1 MSSRRRC
8 AGLQF
13 PVVVSRPAIEAQSD
27 GSTPE
32 PTPEPGGASQPLHD
46 PYTCMTPRFGFLAH
60 AFARRFFGDFAFD
73 RGDLEQL
80 KKLEERGA
88 VVYVMRYGSRLDYFL
103 FNWLFLAAGVRLS
116 GFANGIS
123 YTLYRPVHKALGLG
137 ARRLWLRLRRGRA
150 GVRERNLQLTRQML
164 QEGGS
169 LFLFLRT
176 SRLRARI
183 LRRKRAVAEAQKEL
197 DSLKE
202 AVGVAFDAPV
212 AVSLVPLAL
221 FWRKGT
227 RTRRRF
233 LNVFYGAPE
242 RPSSTSKVLSFLWN
256 YENLALRVGTP
267 IDLRAFV
274 DEHRDEGE
282 ARVLKLVRRSLLI
295 FLRREEKPVI
305 GAALRTAAQIEEA
318 VLADPEVRKQVEEA
332 AAQKGGSR
340 TRAEMQVLGILREIA
355 AHPSPSMLAVL
366 DVGVT
371 WIFKKLFARIE
382 VHGLDRIV
390 EEGKLRPLV
399 LVPNHRSHFDY
410 LILSWLFYERHL
422 VPPLVAAGIN
432 LSFWPLG
439 PIFRRAG
446 GFFMRRTF
454 KGDPLYS
461 AVFRSYVQLLLKDGV
476 PLEFFVEGTRSR
488 TGKTLEPRL
497 GMVDMVL
504 EAFRRGVR
512 KDVAL
517 VPINF
522 TYERLVEE
530 GSMTEERRGS
540 KKRGENLLQLIRA
553 RTVLRSRFGSVSVRF
568 GEPISLA
575 EVPKLGTQ
583 QLGEEICRRLD
594 SLVTVGRSSVSAA
607 ALLGGAS
614 RGVRV
619 AEFGERVCE
628 VASALDSLG
637 LARSDSLERC
647 LEQGRPEDAADLL
660 LQAGL
665 VERRERPTGDL
676 LTFSDATRERLAY
689 YRTALTPGLV
699 WFSVVGLSLPH
710 ERPPQGMPRD
720 AVVEAASRWLDLLRI
735 EYFPPEPPERG
746 LRLVAALDHLRARG
760 WVRQDA
766 EGRIGPTAEGVPWLG
781 FFGQQIRPVLE
792 TYRALFA
799 AARGIES
806 PVRRDKLIE
815 QAQSALE
822 DQLLLGEVH
831 CTEAVCPTTLGNALR
846 LLLDDRILVVE
857 GSPRSAQ
864 ALYSPGPDHGRLAE
878 RAERLASSLRTR

>member
-1 MSSRRRC
+1 M
-8 AGLQF
+8 GLQSLA
-13 PVVVSRPAIEAQSD
+13 VVSRPAIDSRSAVP
-27 GSTPE
+27 TE
-32 PTPEPGGASQPLHD
+32 PVGATQPSRD

-60 AFARRFFGDFAFD
+60 AFARRFFGDFAFA
-73 RGDLEQL
+73 RGDLDQL

-88 VVYVMRYGSRLDYFL
+88 VVYVMRYSSRLDYFL

-123 YTLYRPVHKALGLG
+123 YTLYRPAHKALGLA
-137 ARRLWLRLRRGRA
+137 ARRLWLRVRRGRA
-150 GVRERNLQLTRQML
+150 GVRERNLQLTRQMI

-176 SRLRARI
+176 NPLRSRI
-183 LRRKRAVAEAQKEL
+183 LRRKRAIAVAHKEL
-197 DSLKE
+197 DYLNE
-202 AVGVAFDAPV
+202 AIGVAFDASV
-212 AVSLVPLAL
+212 QVSLVPLAL

-227 RTRRRF
+227 RMRRRF

-274 DEHRDEGE
+274 DEHRDQGE
-282 ARVLKLVRRSLLI
+282 SRVLKLVRRSLLI

-305 GAALRTAAQIEEA
+305 GAALRPGWQIEEA
-318 VLADPEVRKQVEEA
+318 ILADPEVRKQIDDA
-332 AAQKGGSR
+332 AAQKGGSKA
-340 TRAEMQVLGILREIA
+340 RAEMQVLGILREIA

-366 DVGVT
+366 DVLVT
-371 WIFKKLFARIE
+371 WIFKKVFARIE

-390 EEGKLRPLV
+390 EAGKLRPLV

-439 PIFRRAG
+439 PIFRRGG
-446 GFFMRRTF
+446 GFFLRRTF
-454 KGDPLYS
+454 SGDRLYS

-497 GMVDMVL
+497 GMIDMVL

-530 GSMTEERRGS
+530 SSMTQERRGS
-540 KKRGENLLQLIRA
+540 RKRGENLLQLIRA

-575 EVPKLGTQ
+575 EVPDLGTQ
-583 QLGEEICRRLD
+583 ELGEEICRRLD

-619 AEFGERVCE
+619 ADFAARVSE
-628 VASALDSLG
+628 VAGALESVG
-637 LARSDSLERC
+637 LARSDNLERR
-647 LEQGRPEDAADLL
+647 LEQGRPEDAVDLL

-665 VERRERPTGDL
+665 VERLERPAGDL
-676 LTFSDATRERLAY
+676 LTFSDSTRERLAY
-689 YRTALTPGLV
+689 YRTTITPGLV
-699 WFSVVGLSLPH
+699 WFSVVALSLPH
-710 ERPPQGMPRD
+710 EMPRD
-720 AVVEAASRWLDLLRI
+720 RVLEAASRWLDLLRI
-735 EYFPPEPPERG
+735 EFFPPAQPERG
-746 LRLVAALDHLRARG
+746 LRLASALDHLRARG
-760 WVRQDA
+760 WLQQDE
-766 EGRIGPTAEGVPWLG
+766 EGHMAPTSQGVAWLG
-781 FFGQQIRPVLE
+781 FFAQQIRPVLE

-799 AARGIES
+799 AAGGIES
-806 PVRRDKLIE
+806 PIRRDKLIE
-815 QAQSALE
+815 QAQQALE

-831 CTEAVCPTTLGNALR
+831 CTEAICPTTLGNALR

-857 GSPRSAQ
+857 GNARSAQ
-864 ALYSPGPDHGRLAE
+864 ALYSPGPDHAALGP